1 MWLMSK
7 EAKTK
12 RRRRLAE
19 NPDKIERL
27 SLEMWERH
35 IRALSATPFGF
46 EAASRYDLPKRFG
59 GKGKPGIIIVSPRE
73 KIIALQ
79 WFH

>member
-46 EAASRYDLPKRFG
+46 EAASRYDLPKR
-59 GKGKPGIIIVSPRE
+59 
-73 KIIALQ
+73 
-79 WFH
+79 